1 MEKGKKIW
9 KRNTFFFILDPN
21 QNEKLADLL
30 MELDTTEINA
40 LAENVGSG
48 VLDMGMKNDADHDG
62 KFTFEEFFKAMK
74 DNKDM
79 NKLILKISDV

>member
-1 MEKGKKIW
+1 
-9 KRNTFFFILDPN
+9 
-21 QNEKLADLL
+21 

-62 KFTFEEFFKAMK
+62 KFTFEEFFEAMK
-74 DNKDM
+74 NNENM
-79 NKLILKISDV
+79 NKLILKISEVDL

>member
-1 MEKGKKIW
+1 
-9 KRNTFFFILDPN
+9 
-21 QNEKLADLL
+21 
-30 MELDTTEINA
+30 MELGTTEIKA
-40 LAENVGSG
+40 VAGNVGSG
-48 VLDMGMKNDADHDG
+48 DSDMGTKNDADHDG

>member
-1 MEKGKKIW
+1 
-9 KRNTFFFILDPN
+9 
-21 QNEKLADLL
+21 

-40 LAENVGSG
+40 LAENVGGG
-48 VLDMGMKNDADHDG
+48 VLNMGMKNDADQDG